1 MKNNFAK
8 AFSLLSQVGI
18 NMIIPIIL
26 CVFIGKWIDEKLN
39 TDPLFLIIFIILGVL
54 SSFRNLYVL
63 VIKDYK
69 PETSEEI
76 LKNITEKEQDDDKNI

>member
-1 MKNNFAK
+1 
-8 AFSLLSQVGI
+8 
-18 NMIIPIIL
+18 MIIPIIL